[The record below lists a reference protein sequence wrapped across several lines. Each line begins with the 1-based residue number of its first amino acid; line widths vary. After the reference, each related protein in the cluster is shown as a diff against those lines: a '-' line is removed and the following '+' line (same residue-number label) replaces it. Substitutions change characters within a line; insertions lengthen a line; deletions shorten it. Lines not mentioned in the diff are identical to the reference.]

1 MRKKRLVIDCDPGH
15 DDAIALIMAFACDA
29 LDVAAVT
36 TVAGNQTIEK
46 TTRNA
51 ARVLTFLGRK
61 PLFAQ
66 GAAKPLLR
74 ELVTAPSVHGETGL
88 DGPELPAPEIEKSAL
103 SAHELVFTLLKVE
116 KATIVATGP
125 LTNIA
130 LLLLSHP
137 EVKGQIEQIVIMG
150 GGIDHG
156 NWSAA
161 AEFNIFVDPEA
172 AKIVFESGVPIVLC
186 PLDVTEKAFI
196 LKEENGLLRK
206 RGRAGRL
213 VAELIDFYSRFHE
226 SLGLEG
232 SPLHDPCTIAYLAHP
247 EFFKTEDLYIQI
259 VADTGIALGQT
270 LADKRLDAR
279 KPEPNAKVCMDIDRA
294 SFIGFLAE
302 CCTAYGE

>member
-1 MRKKRLVIDCDPGH
+1 MKKRIMLDCDPGR
-15 DDAIALIMAFACDA
+15 DDAIALIMAFACGA

-51 ARVLTFLGRK
+51 GRILAFLGKK

-74 ELVTAPSVHGETGL
+74 ELVTAPLVHGESGL
-88 DGPELPAPEIEKSAL
+88 DGPSLPEPDIEKSPL
-103 SAHELVFTLLKVE
+103 SAHELMGTLLKEE

-130 LLLLSHP
+130 LLILSYP
-137 EVKGQIEQIVIMG
+137 EAKGKIEQVVIMG

-161 AEFNIFVDPEA
+161 AEFNILVDPEA
-172 AKIVFESGVPIVLC
+172 AKVVFEAGLPIVMC

-196 LKEENGLLRK
+196 TREENDSLRK
-206 RGRAGRL
+206 RGRAGKL
-213 VAELIDFYSRFHE
+213 AAELIDFYGSFHAG
-226 SLGLEG
+226 LGAEG
-232 SPLHDPCTIAYLAHP
+232 TPLHDPCTIAYLARP
-247 EFFKTEDLYIQI
+247 ALFATEALHIQ
-259 VADTGIALGQT
+259 VVTDNGIALGQT
-270 LADKRLDAR
+270 LADKRPPAQR
-279 KPEPNAKVCMDIDRA
+279 KPPNATVCVGVDRA
-294 SFIGFLAE
+294 GFIGFLAE
-302 CCTAYGE
+302 CCGAHG